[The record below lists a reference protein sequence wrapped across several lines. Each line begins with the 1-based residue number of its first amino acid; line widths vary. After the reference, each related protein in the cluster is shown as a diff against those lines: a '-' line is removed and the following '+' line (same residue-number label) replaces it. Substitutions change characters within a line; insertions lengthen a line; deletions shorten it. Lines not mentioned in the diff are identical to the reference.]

1 LALHIFGSC
10 GIVSNPDPFQPIV
23 GFHIWPIVGLLFVF
37 WPCPFSPQLARRR
50 RRRRKTKK
58 KQKKEDEEEEE
69 EERCSPNSRFQNL
82 PP

>member
-1 LALHIFGSC
+1 LAYYLYFGIC
-10 GIVSNPDPFQPIV
+10 GLILN
-23 GFHIWPIVGLLFVF
+23 
-37 WPCPFSPQLARRR
+37 PCPFSPQLARRRR

>member
-1 LALHIFGSC
+1 LYFGIC
-10 GIVSNPDPFQPIV
+10 GLILS
-23 GFHIWPIVGLLFVF
+23 
-37 WPCPFSPQLARRR
+37 PCPFSPQLARRR